1 MEIMENWQIREIVL
15 KALEEDLP
23 FGDRTTELLIP
34 PGLKGSAYFLAKSEL
49 VICGE
54 RVAEAVFHE
63 IDPEI
68 KITWHFSE
76 GTLVPSQ
83 TKIGIAEG
91 KIQGL
96 LKGERVALNFLQHLS
111 GIATKVRKMSEIL
124 NNSTILLDT
133 RKTLPGLKIL
143 QKYAVKI
150 GGGQNHR
157 FSLSD
162 GILIKDNHIKA
173 LGGLEKIIEKL
184 ETQSHTLK
192 VEIEIKTLD
201 ELKFILEKGTKVDA
215 LLLDNFSEEDLKIA
229 VSLIRKQRPNLL
241 IEVSGGIT
249 EENLKKYAG
258 LGVNFVSSGALTHSV
273 KAVDISFKIEK
284 VWE

>member
-1 MEIMENWQIREIVL
+1 MENWQIREIVL

-150 GGGQNHR
+150 GGGQNHV
-157 FSLSD
+157 FPFLM
-162 GILIKDNHIKA
+162 GFL
-173 LGGLEKIIEKL
+173 
-184 ETQSHTLK
+184 LK
-192 VEIEIKTLD
+192 TTTSRLLVV
-201 ELKFILEKGTKVDA
+201 LK
-215 LLLDNFSEEDLKIA
+215 
-229 VSLIRKQRPNLL
+229 R
-241 IEVSGGIT
+241 
-249 EENLKKYAG
+249 
-258 LGVNFVSSGALTHSV
+258 
-273 KAVDISFKIEK
+273 
-284 VWE
+284 